1 MATGAP
7 IATTMA
13 TPPTAMPIDPMTNP
27 ATLLTLTQWFSPAYP
42 VGAFAYSHGL
52 EQAVAEG
59 RVTNAAQV
67 EGWIGDVLA
76 HGGPRVDVTLL
87 GRAFHAEDSH
97 ELAAVDALA
106 RALAPS
112 KERLLETVQQGQ
124 SFAQTTR
131 AIWGGDLPDLTYA
144 VAVGCAA
151 RLQRFPVETV
161 ATLYL
166 HAFAANLISAAI
178 RIVPLGQTAGQA
190 ALSRLAVKC
199 PALASQALQDTP
211 DDIGSA
217 SFLADIASMRHET
230 LYSRIFRS

>member
-7 IATTMA
+7 MATIMA
-13 TPPTAMPIDPMTNP
+13 TPLTTTRIDPMTDS
-27 ATLLTLTQWFSPAYP
+27 ATLLILTQWFSPAYP

-59 RVTNAAQV
+59 RVTDAAGA
-67 EGWIGDVLA
+67 EDWIGDVLA
-76 HGGPRVDVTLL
+76 QGGPRSDVTLL
-87 GRAFHAEDSH
+87 AAAYAAEDATLD
-97 ELAAVDALA
+97 EIDALA

-131 AIWGGDLPDLTYA
+131 AIWGADLPDLTYP
-144 VAVGCAA
+144 VAVGRAA
-151 RLQRFPVETV
+151 RLHGLPVEPV

-166 HAFAANLISAAI
+166 HAFAANLVSAAI

-190 ALSRLAVKC
+190 ALSRLSARC
-199 PALASQALQDTP
+199 PAIASQALQDTL
-211 DDIGSA
+211 DDIGSSA
-217 SFLADIASMRHET
+217 FLADIASMRHET

>member
-1 MATGAP
+1 MVTGGPTAM
-7 IATTMA
+7 TMA
-13 TPPTAMPIDPMTNP
+13 TAITPTAIDPMPDT

-59 RVTNAAQV
+59 RVTDAASA
-67 EGWIGDVLA
+67 EEWIGDVLT
-76 HGGPRVDVTLL
+76 HGGPRADVTLL
-87 GRAFHAEDSH
+87 GAAYRAEEGH
-97 ELAAVDALA
+97 ELDDVDALA

-124 SFAQTTR
+124 SFAQTTQ
-131 AIWGGDLPDLTYA
+131 AIWGGDLPDLAYP
-144 VAVGCAA
+144 VAVGRAA
-151 RLQRFPVETV
+151 RLRSFPVETV

-166 HAFAANLISAAI
+166 HAFAANLMSAAI

-190 ALSRLAVKC
+190 ALSRLSERC
-199 PALASQALQDTP
+199 PAVASEALQDTL

>member
-1 MATGAP
+1 MAMGALTAMTMA
-7 IATTMA
+7 IAT
-13 TPPTAMPIDPMTNP
+13 PIEPMSDP

-59 RVTNAAQV
+59 RVTDAASA
-67 EGWIGDVLA
+67 ERWIGEVLTR
-76 HGGPRVDVTLL
+76 GGPRSDVTLL
-87 GRAFHAEDSH
+87 GAAFAAEGTTLD
-97 ELAAVDALA
+97 EIDALA

-131 AIWGGDLPDLTYA
+131 AIWGGNLPDLTYP
-144 VAVGCAA
+144 VAVGRAA
-151 RLQRFPVETV
+151 RLMDFAPATV

-166 HAFAANLISAAI
+166 HAFAANLVSAAI
-178 RIVPLGQTAGQA
+178 RIVPLGQTEGQA
-190 ALSRLAVKC
+190 ALARLSRLC
-199 PALASQALQDTP
+199 PAIADEALQDTL
-211 DDIGSA
+211 DDIGSSA
-217 SFLADIASMRHET
+217 FLADIASMRHET

>member
-7 IATTMA
+7 IAMTMA
-13 TPPTAMPIDPMTNP
+13 TPPTTTPIDSMTDA

-59 RVTNAAQV
+59 RVSDADSGEA
-67 EGWIGDVLA
+67 WIGEVLTL
-76 HGGPRVDVTLL
+76 GSPRTDVTLL
-87 GRAFHAEDSH
+87 GAAHDADAPA
-97 ELAAVDALA
+97 LARIDALA

-112 KERLLETVQQGQ
+112 KERLLETAQQGQ

-131 AIWGGDLPDLTYA
+131 AIWGGDLPDLTYP
-144 VAVGCAA
+144 VALGRAA
-151 RLQRFPVETV
+151 RLMGLPLDTV

-166 HAFAANLISAAI
+166 HAFAANLTSAAI
-178 RIVPLGQTAGQA
+178 RIVPLGQTEGQA
-190 ALSRLAVKC
+190 ALARLARLC
-199 PALASQALQDTP
+199 PAIAAEALQETL
-211 DDIGSA
+211 DDIGSCA
-217 SFLADIASMRHET
+217 FLADIASMRHET